1 VSALPAPA
9 PASADDPAA
18 EVVVARQ
25 PILDRDEQIMGYELL
40 FSAASGRAVAAHVH
54 DAAARVLAL
63 SVAEVGL
70 DHLTGNRPAHVKV
83 TRDLLVGVRPLPL
96 PPDRVVLE
104 LPTALAPDATLIEA
118 LGELRDAGFALA
130 LDGFRPGSAWEALA
144 AYAGIVKLDIRE
156 LAGSALLSALDWL
169 RPRELTLIARGVDA
183 RTDYDVCRTLG
194 FAGFQGLFFAQPA
207 LVQGRSGPTHRLGTL
222 STLVAPESRIGFDQ
236 LERMISQDA
245 GLAHK
250 LVRLANSAF
259 VGVRA
264 EVSSVRKA
272 LMLLGTVA
280 VRRWTMLLV
289 LAGLNDRPHH
299 LLGLGLLR
307 ARLCELLAPAA
318 GAEPERAFTVGLF
331 SVVDALLG
339 TPMAE
344 LLAELPFDARTADAL
359 LHHAG
364 PEGVLLASVL
374 AYEGGHFE
382 ICARSGVSLAE
393 FGRAYR
399 DALAWTEETAPHLA

>member
-1 VSALPAPA
+1 VSAAPA
-9 PASADDPAA
+9 PASTDDAAA

-25 PILDRDEQIMGYELL
+25 PILDLDEEILGYELL
-40 FSAASGRAVAAHVH
+40 FSAASGRAVAAHAH
-54 DAAARVLAL
+54 DAAARVLVL
-63 SVAEVGL
+63 SVADVGL
-70 DHLTGNRPAHVKV
+70 EHLAGNRPAHVKV

-96 PPDRVVLE
+96 PPERVVLE
-104 LPTALAPDATLIEA
+104 LPADQAPDADLLAA
-118 LGELRDAGFALA
+118 LRELREAGFTLA
-130 LDGFRPGSAWEALA
+130 LDGFRTGAGWHALSEH
-144 AYAGIVKLDIRE
+144 VRVVMLDIRE
-156 LAGSALLSALDWL
+156 LAGSALLSTLEWL
-169 RPRELTLIARGVDA
+169 RPRGLTLIARGVDE
-183 RTDYDVCRTLG
+183 RKDYDVCRTLG
-194 FAGFQGLFFAQPA
+194 FDGFQGLFFAQPA

-245 GLAHK
+245 GLSHK

-259 VGVRA
+259 IGVRA

-339 TPMAE
+339 TSMAE
-344 LLAELPFDARTADAL
+344 LLEDLPFDARTADSL
-359 LHHAG
+359 LHHVG

-374 AYEGGHFE
+374 AYETGHFE
-382 ICARSGVSLAE
+382 ACARSGVALAE
-393 FGRAYR
+393 FGRGYR
-399 DALAWTEETAPHLA
+399 EALAWTEETAPHLT